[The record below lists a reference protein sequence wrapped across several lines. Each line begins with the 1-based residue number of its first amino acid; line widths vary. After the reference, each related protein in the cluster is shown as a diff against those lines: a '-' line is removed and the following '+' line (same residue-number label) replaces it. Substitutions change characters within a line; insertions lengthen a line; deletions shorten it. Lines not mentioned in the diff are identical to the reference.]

1 MHIWTR
7 SIDTYLIIIK
17 GADEELFADIELEV
31 EQLSKTFTFWA
42 NLLDLLTLIK
52 VVLTKT
58 LHID

>member
-7 SIDTYLIIIK
+7 GIDTYLIIIK